1 MSGNRD
7 AGRCVG
13 EATETGG
20 KSHPSDPHPIT
31 LRTEDPAS
39 LICPSMPSKRS
50 RQGAITCSRTHLTL
64 IVLSCTLERNPAISA
79 ATQPRLSTACHVL
92 PGLPAR
98 RLGKPWVSSE
108 VTRWRAVSHPEPRQ
122 SAQQPVCSVQVW
134 WEQCVRRVW
143 ARHSRPMGWD
153 AQWVLGAGH
162 RCHGD
167 ATQHLSHPRLVLVS
181 SAQFLCK
188 WQK

>member
-1 MSGNRD
+1 MMPVSMVPVSAMPTYMLSTRRRRVYGAVALAD
-7 AGRCVG
+7 LSSDEQQVSD
-13 EATETGG
+13 TGCG
-20 KSHPSDPHPIT
+20 
-31 LRTEDPAS
+31 L
-39 LICPSMPSKRS
+39 
-50 RQGAITCSRTHLTL
+50 
-64 IVLSCTLERNPAISA
+64 A
-79 ATQPRLSTACHVL
+79 ATQSRLSTACHVL

-143 ARHSRPMGWD
+143 ARHSRPMGWG

-162 RCHGD
+162 RGHGE